1 MTTPTLLDLLQDP
14 ELLDP
19 SVVLVITVNEGG
31 ETINARAT
39 DLAEAMMLLKGFSTE
54 QVAKKEEKEKK
65 KPPSMAW

>member
-54 QVAKKEEKEKK
+54 HVEIKEEKEKK